1 MATSTEKRQR
11 TSILDLLQ
19 KRTDQLVADSESRRA
34 NPTVPAASNSA
45 EAEYTELS
53 DKEESER
60 VVPAVQVLL
69 SVLKYSSEHYTS

>member
-1 MATSTEKRQR
+1 MRKRNRSVTTLATSTEKRQR

-34 NPTVPAASNSA
+34 NPPVPAASNSA

-53 DKEESER
+53 DTEESER
-60 VVPAVQVLL
+60 VVPAV
-69 SVLKYSSEHYTS
+69 